1 MTQGRAERQRAIVD
15 MLREGS
21 ARTQEEVAAH
31 LADAGY
37 EVTQATVARDLE
49 QVGAVKVKREGKLGY
64 SLPEKLGD
72 RNWPADRL
80 QRIFAEWV
88 QGVETSG
95 NLVVVRTPP
104 GSAHLVALAVDQA
117 KLPEVVGTIAGDD
130 VLFIAVRS
138 SLPAEPLAQR
148 LRDLMR
154 YLADELTRIHDAE
167 RVERML
173 DRVQRMDPA
182 GRREALQLVDL
193 ELADAM
199 LGRD

>member
-1 MTQGRAERQRAIVD
+1 MTQGRTKRQRAIVD
-15 MLREGS
+15 LLREGP
-21 ARTQEEVAAH
+21 ARSQEEVATH
-31 LADAGY
+31 LTDAGY

-49 QVGAVKVKREGKLGY
+49 EVGAVKVKREGKLGY

-130 VLFIAVRS
+130 ALFVAVRS

-154 YLADELTRIHDAE
+154 
-167 RVERML
+167 
-173 DRVQRMDPA
+173 
-182 GRREALQLVDL
+182 
-193 ELADAM
+193 
-199 LGRD
+199 